1 MRTLG
6 ILIFIT
12 IFFAITGLISYYI
25 FKRGLQAIPP
35 GSAWR
40 LFYTVV
46 FWIVAVSFIAGRLL
60 ENHIPAVLAHPLTW
74 IGSFWLAALLYFLIA
89 VVLLD
94 LLRLANHF
102 LHFFPAAVIQNYAQ
116 AKCLTSAVVIAAV
129 ALLLLGGYINSLKPR
144 IKKLDLAVAKKS
156 APLKSLNLVVVS
168 DIHLGNIVGRS
179 RLDSIVHKINDL
191 NPDVVLMPGDIV
203 DEDLAPVIR
212 QNLGE
217 ALLKIRSRFGVYAV
231 TGNHEYIG
239 GVEEACRYLTDH
251 KITMLRDE
259 SVKIAEALYIV
270 GREDRSKNRSP
281 GGSRKSLAEL
291 MAAVDKAYPVI
302 LMDHQPFG
310 LEEAANQ
317 GVDLQLSG
325 HTHNGQLWPL
335 NYIVHSIYEISWGY
349 KRIAGTHYYVSVGV
363 GTWGPPVR
371 IGNHPEIA
379 NILLSFE

>member
-46 FWIVAVSFIAGRLL
+46 FWVVALSFIAGRLL
-60 ENHIPAVLAHPLTW
+60 ENRIPAVLAHPLTW

-102 LHFFPAAVIQNYAQ
+102 LHFFPAAVVQNYAQ

-251 KITMLRDE
+251 KITMLRDT

-281 GGSRKSLAEL
+281 GGPRKSLAEL

-310 LEEAANQ
+310 LEEAAQQ
-317 GVDLQLSG
+317 GADLQLSG

-335 NYIVHSIYEISWGY
+335 NYIVRSIYEIAWGY

-371 IGNHPEIA
+371 IGNHPEIV
-379 NILLSFE
+379 NIVLRFK

>member
-46 FWIVAVSFIAGRLL
+46 FWVVALSFIAGRLL
-60 ENHIPAVLAHPLTW
+60 ENRIPAVLAHPLTW

-102 LHFFPAAVIQNYAQ
+102 LHFFPAAVVQNYAQ

-251 KITMLRDE
+251 KITMLRDT

-310 LEEAANQ
+310 LEEAAQQ
-317 GVDLQLSG
+317 GADLQLSG

-335 NYIVHSIYEISWGY
+335 NYIVRSIYEIAWGY

-371 IGNHPEIA
+371 IGNRPEIV
-379 NILLSFE
+379 NIVLRFE

>member
-46 FWIVAVSFIAGRLL
+46 FWVVALSFIAGRLL
-60 ENHIPAVLAHPLTW
+60 ENRIPAVLAHPLTW

-102 LHFFPAAVIQNYAQ
+102 LHFFPAAVVQNYAQ

-251 KITMLRDE
+251 KITMLRDT

-310 LEEAANQ
+310 LEEAAQQ
-317 GVDLQLSG
+317 GADLQLSG

-371 IGNHPEIA
+371 IGNHPEIV
-379 NILLSFE
+379 NIVLRFK

>member
-46 FWIVAVSFIAGRLL
+46 FWVVALSFIAGRLL
-60 ENHIPAVLAHPLTW
+60 ENRIPAVLAHPLTW

-102 LHFFPAAVIQNYAQ
+102 LHFFPAAVVQNYAQ

-168 DIHLGNIVGRS
+168 DIHLGNIVSRS

-251 KITMLRDE
+251 KITMLRDT

-281 GGSRKSLAEL
+281 GGPRKSLAEL

-310 LEEAANQ
+310 LEEAAQQ
-317 GVDLQLSG
+317 GADLQLSG

-371 IGNHPEIA
+371 IGNHPEIV
-379 NILLSFE
+379 NIVLRFK